1 MFILVTGAL
10 GFIGSHICAE
20 LLQQGFKIIAIDNL
34 TNSRLETLEK
44 LRLYG
49 SNIQFFKQDIQNL
62 ESVFRVFDIE
72 LVIHLAGSKSV
83 NESIKDPLEYY
94 TNNVCNT
101 VALLETMRSFHC
113 KNLIFSS
120 SATVYGNN
128 IFSPLTEDNKST
140 DLSLITNP
148 YGKTKCMIEEI
159 LKDLSKSDDEWNI
172 YILRYFNPIGHLG
185 RLKESPQQQPNNL
198 FPIMVTKYLNDEI
211 LQIFGN
217 DYDTKDGTC
226 IRDFVHVIDVAKAHI
241 SCIPKIIQSDKQNG
255 IHIFNIGTGKGT
267 SVLELIETFEKLQG
281 KPIRYE
287 FTKRRDGDVSVLFAN
302 IDKIQKELNWKP
314 IKTLEDMCQL

>member
-1 MFILVTGAL
+1 MYILVTGAL

-34 TNSRLETLEK
+34 TNSKLETLEK
-44 LRLYG
+44 IRFYG
-49 SNIQFFKQDIQNL
+49 SNIQFFKHDVQNL
-62 ESVFRVFDIE
+62 ESVFRVFDIQ

-101 VALLETMRSFHC
+101 VALLETMRLFDC

-120 SATVYGNN
+120 SATVYGNA
-128 IFSPLTEDNKST
+128 SGTLPLDENSKST
-140 DLSLITNP
+140 DLSVITNP

-159 LKDLSKSDDEWNI
+159 LKDLSMSDSKWNI

-185 RLKESPQQQPNNL
+185 RLKESPQNQPNNL
-198 FPIMVTKYLNDEI
+198 FPILTEKFLKNET

-217 DYDTKDGTC
+217 DYETKDGTC
-226 IRDFVHVIDVAKAHI
+226 IRDFVHVIDVANAHVC
-241 SCIPKIIQSDKQNG
+241 CIPAMLKENTGIKIYNV
-255 IHIFNIGTGKGT
+255 GTGKGT
-267 SVLELIETFEKLQG
+267 TVLELIEMFEKVQG
-281 KPIRYE
+281 KMILKE
-287 FTKRRDGDVSVLFAN
+287 FSKRRDGDVGVLFAN
-302 IDKIQKELNWKP
+302 VDKIKEELKWKP
-314 IKTLEDMCQL
+314 IMTLEDMCQL